1 MKTLF
6 QFLSS
11 LVLIFSLFQLG
22 QSQAQVDEAAQEKM
36 EMQFLISKIA
46 TLSYDEELRKELEV
60 VDRQA
65 KQLKELAKNYQTD
78 TMKFYTDNSELI
90 TKLQSAKKEGAKHSI
105 ELANKF
111 NQKQADFAKTYMEG
125 LKDILLPHQVD
136 RLKQLVIQ
144 QRIRLSSQF
153 SDEFG
158 IAASL
163 ADELGLD
170 AEQKKSLNEAIE
182 IARKEY
188 YDSVAAA
195 KKKANKKILSSLT
208 VKQQEKMK
216 KIVGDIWDPEAAR
229 RGQRLK
235 AFGANGNR

>member
-78 TMKFYTDNSELI
+78 TMKFYTDNSC
-90 TKLQSAKKEGAKHSI
+90 
-105 ELANKF
+105 
-111 NQKQADFAKTYMEG
+111 
-125 LKDILLPHQVD
+125 LLYTSPSPRD
-136 RLKQLVIQ
+136 R
-144 QRIRLSSQF
+144 
-153 SDEFG
+153 G
-158 IAASL
+158 
-163 ADELGLD
+163 
-170 AEQKKSLNEAIE
+170 
-182 IARKEY
+182 
-188 YDSVAAA
+188 
-195 KKKANKKILSSLT
+195 
-208 VKQQEKMK
+208 
-216 KIVGDIWDPEAAR
+216 
-229 RGQRLK
+229 
-235 AFGANGNR
+235 